1 MSLDS
6 IARKALDGVL
16 PSDAETVFLIEQAP
30 ERLPELLGHA
40 HRIRLAR
47 LGNGV
52 GLCAIVNAK
61 SGTCSE
67 DCAFC
72 AQSGHHAADAPEHP
86 LLSPD
91 EIADAARRAKA
102 SGAARFG
109 IVASGKLVGGR
120 DLDGF
125 EAAVRRVAGLGL
137 VPDLSPGILER
148 GQMARLK
155 AAGLVGYHHNLETSA
170 AHFPK
175 MCTTHAYEEDVD
187 AVRAGLDAGLYVC
200 SGGIFGI
207 GETWDDRVELAL
219 LLRELGVPSIP
230 MNFLTPI
237 PGTPLEGRAPLSPE
251 EALAIVALY
260 RFLLPDRH
268 LRICGGRP
276 TVFGGERRRELLT
289 AGASGLMVGD
299 YLTTRGND
307 AGADLDDIR
316 RAGLVPA
323 KE

>member
-1 MSLDS
+1 M
-6 IARKALDGVL
+6 
-16 PSDAETVFLIEQAP
+16 FLIEQAP

-40 HRIRLAR
+40 HRIRAAR
-47 LGNGV
+47 LGDEV

-72 AQSGHHAADAPEHP
+72 AQSGHHAADSPQYP

-91 EIADAARRAKA
+91 EIADAAGRAKA
-102 SGAARFG
+102 SGATRFG
-109 IVASGKLVGGR
+109 IVASGKLVGGS

-125 EAAVRRVAGLGL
+125 EAAIRRVAALGM

-148 GQMARLK
+148 GQLARLK
-155 AAGLVGYHHNLETSA
+155 KAGLRGYHHNLETSA
-170 AHFPK
+170 THFPK
-175 MCTTHAYEEDVD
+175 MCTTHSYQEDVD

-219 LLRELGVPSIP
+219 LLRELGVPSVP

-237 PGTPLEGRAPLSPE
+237 PGTPLEGRAPLPPE

-260 RFLLPDRH
+260 RFLLPDRQ

-276 TVFGGERRRELLT
+276 TVFGPERQHELLT

-299 YLTTRGND
+299 YLTTKGGD
-307 AGADLDDIR
+307 AHADLEDIR

>member
-1 MSLDS
+1 MNLSS
-6 IARKALDGVL
+6 IARKGLDGVL
-16 PSDAETVFLIEQAP
+16 PSDAEILFLIAQAQ

-40 HRIRLAR
+40 RRIREAR
-47 LGNGV
+47 FGNRV

-72 AQSGHHAADAPEHP
+72 AQSGHHAAHSPEYP
-86 LLSPD
+86 LLPTG
-91 EIADAARRAKA
+91 EIAAAADRARA
-102 SGAARFG
+102 SGATRFG

-125 EAAVRRVAGLGL
+125 ERAVRAVAGVGL
-137 VPDLSPGILER
+137 TPDLSPGLLDR
-148 GQMARLK
+148 AQLARLK
-155 AAGLVGYHHNLETSA
+155 RAGLAGYHHNLETSA
-170 AHFPK
+170 THFPR
-175 MCTTHAYEEDVD
+175 MCTTHAYQEDVD

-219 LLRELGVPSIP
+219 LLRELGVPSVP

-237 PGTPLEGRAPLSPE
+237 PGTPLEHRAPLAPE

-276 TVFGGERRRELLT
+276 TVFGEARLEPLT
-289 AGASGLMVGD
+289 AGADGLMIGD

-307 AGADLDDIR
+307 AASDLEDMR
-316 RAGLVPA
+316 RAGLAPA